1 MELKTLLNNQG
12 WDESDLDFSDHTIGT
27 EIRSSVGDRIKDLF
41 YQYNKIIFGNLF
53 FLVLFSSVWFIVPV
67 WETLI
72 PIGIIATCYLYMI
85 GSVIFNRWRYDKPDP
100 TLPLP
105 ELIRSMLA
113 YNKQILKQ
121 LGNSQAIIM
130 SACGLAGAMIGLLL
144 QLGTLDIL
152 FNNPIGIASMVV
164 IPGIIYF
171 LAKRGLVSSLNRAF
185 NPGYFKVMAYLKEQ
199 LAELE
204 LDED

>member
-12 WDESDLDFSDHTIGT
+12 WDESDLDFSDQALGT
-27 EIRSSVGDRIKDLF
+27 EIRHSVGDRMKDLF
-41 YQYNKIIFGNLF
+41 YQYNKIIVGNLF
-53 FLVLFSSVWFIVPV
+53 FLLLFSSVWFIVPV

-72 PIGIIATCYLYMI
+72 PIGIIAICYLYMI

-100 TLPLP
+100 TRPLP

-113 YNKQILKQ
+113 YNKKILKQ

-130 SACGLAGAMIGLLL
+130 SACGLAGLMIGLLL
-144 QLGTLDIL
+144 QLGSLDIL
-152 FNNPIGIASMVV
+152 LNNPVGIASMVA

-171 LAKRGLVSSLNRAF
+171 FAKRGLVSRLNRAF
-185 NPGYFKVMAYLKEQ
+185 NPGYFKASAYLKEQ